1 MNTLTKQDW
10 KERAMLLGRIMEALS
25 NVTDLPILRE
35 TLTHAEEQRGRAIGH
50 AMKARKAQAQPARA
64 ETEGDGDLGGWN

>member
-1 MNTLTKQDW
+1 MNALTKQDW

-35 TLTHAEEQRGRAIGH
+35 TLTYAEEQRGRAIGH
-50 AMKARKAQAQPARA
+50 ALKARNKREDTIPPQPI
-64 ETEGDGDLGGWN
+64 EDMGGWN